1 MNVSVKELF
10 ASPEDYADKQIT
22 VRGWVRTVRDSK
34 QFGFME
40 LNDGGCFKN
49 IQAVLV
55 RDALDNYDECVKLG
69 VGSAV
74 SVTGTLKIT
83 PQARQPFEI
92 QAEQVRVEGECAPD
106 YPLQKKRHTMEFL
119 RTLPHLRQRTNTL
132 SAVFRIRSLAAFAI
146 HQFFNMNGFVYVHTP
161 IITGSDCE
169 GAGEMFQVTTLPMD
183 NIPKDA

>member
-69 VGSAV
+69 VV
-74 SVTGTLKIT
+74 
-83 PQARQPFEI
+83 
-92 QAEQVRVEGECAPD
+92 AP
-106 YPLQKKRHTMEFL
+106 
-119 RTLPHLRQRTNTL
+119 
-132 SAVFRIRSLAAFAI
+132 
-146 HQFFNMNGFVYVHTP
+146 
-161 IITGSDCE
+161 
-169 GAGEMFQVTTLPMD
+169 
-183 NIPKDA
+183 